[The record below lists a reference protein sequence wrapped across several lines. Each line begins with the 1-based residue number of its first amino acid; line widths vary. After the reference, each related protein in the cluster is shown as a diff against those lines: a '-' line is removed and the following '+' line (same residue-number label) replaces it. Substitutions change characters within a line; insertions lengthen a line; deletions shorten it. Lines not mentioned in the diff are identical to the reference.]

1 MSSMVDKPIKCF
13 YCKERDAVCQIIT
26 GINVLDFAKSTYNP
40 VCLYC
45 DTAIMGTL
53 IRFVHDKQDVENI
66 NTTPFTK
73 EL

>member
-1 MSSMVDKPIKCF
+1 MVNKPIKCF
-13 YCKERDAVCQIIT
+13 YCKERDAVHQVIT
-26 GINVLDFAKSTYNP
+26 GINVLDFAKSTYSP

-45 DTAIMGTL
+45 DIGPISTL
-53 IRFVHDKQDVENI
+53 RWFVFNRQDLENI